1 MSESSQSSTPF
12 AAPEST
18 EWNRRNFLKYSAG
31 AAGFLSALPLSAA
44 EKPAPVRRFKVGFLG
59 TNHSHFTAKYELL
72 KQSPDYELV
81 GCSEEDSA
89 VRAGGPP
96 GVKWMSAEDLI
107 NASEVVVVEGLV
119 RNHFRDARRALKAGR
134 HVHVEKPPAA
144 SVGELKDLLELAA
157 DQQRLLQV
165 GYMWRQHP
173 GLNVV
178 LKVAREGLLGEIY
191 LVRAMIN
198 TQGDSVRRKEWS
210 EFRGGILFELGCHL
224 IDPVI
229 RLLGAP
235 EQVQS
240 ALRQTAEPDDELI
253 DNAVVTFSYPKAV
266 AVVTCAAVQRGAG
279 LYRSFEVYG
288 TQGVARLQ
296 PVEPPGLMLDLVQA
310 VGPYRQ
316 GRQEIPQPPFRRY
329 EGEFVELAECLRTG
343 RSLPVSA
350 AEELIIQSALIKAC
364 RM

>member
-1 MSESSQSSTPF
+1 MSESSQSFPLF
-12 AAPEST
+12 AAPDSP

-31 AAGFLSALPLSAA
+31 AAGVLGALTLPAA
-44 EKPAPVRRFKVGFLG
+44 EKPAPARPIKVGFLG

-81 GCSEEDSA
+81 GCSEEDAA

-96 GVKWMSAEDLI
+96 GVKWMSAEDVI
-107 NASEVVVVEGLV
+107 DASEVVVIEGLV
-119 RNHFRDARRALKAGR
+119 RNHFRDARRSLKAGR
-134 HVHVEKPPAA
+134 HVHVEKPPAT
-144 SVGELKDLLELAA
+144 SVGELKELLEWAA
-157 DQQRLLQV
+157 DQRRLLQV

-173 GLNVV
+173 GLNAV
-178 LKVAREGLLGEIY
+178 LTAAREGWLGEIY

-198 TQGDSVRRKEWS
+198 TQGDSVRRREWA

-235 EQVQS
+235 DQIQS
-240 ALRQTAEPDDELI
+240 ALRQTEEPADNLV

-279 LYRSFEVYG
+279 LYRSFEVFG

-296 PVEPPGLMLDLVQA
+296 PVEPPGLTMDLVQA
-310 VGPYRQ
+310 VGPYVQ
-316 GRQEIPQPPFRRY
+316 GRQEIRQPAFRRY
-329 EGEFVELAECLRTG
+329 ESEFVALAEAI
-343 RSLPVSA
+343 RSGSSLGVSP
-350 AEELIIQSALIKAC
+350 AEELTIQSALIGAC